1 MGMNHTAADYLR
13 ALLALLPPGLAF
25 PREPGSI
32 WTGLLSAWSEEFA
45 RVEARAFQLLAELD
59 PRSARESLPDWER
72 MLGLPSACM
81 AGVAQNEEQRR
92 GAVLAQLRS
101 QGGQSRAYFIALAAA
116 AGYEITISEFRP
128 CRSNMR
134 SDARTSG
141 LGWAHTWMVTAPS
154 ETVTYFRSN
163 ARSGDREAQWG
174 NELLECVIRR
184 AAPAHTVVLF
194 AYRD

>member
-32 WTGLLSAWSEEFA
+32 WAGLLSAWSEEFA

-72 MLGLPSACM
+72 MLGLPSVCM

-128 CRSNMR
+128 F
-134 SDARTSG
+134 DANFTADASTAG
-141 LGWAHTWMVTAPS
+141 EGWAHTWLVTAPL
-154 ETVTYFRSN
+154 ETITYFN
-163 ARSGDREAQWG
+163 ANSSCDEALASWG

-194 AYRD
+194 AYR